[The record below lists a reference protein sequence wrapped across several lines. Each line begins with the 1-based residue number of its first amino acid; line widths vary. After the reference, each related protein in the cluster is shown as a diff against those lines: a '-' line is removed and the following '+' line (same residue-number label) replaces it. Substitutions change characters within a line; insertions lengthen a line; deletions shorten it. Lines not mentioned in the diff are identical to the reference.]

1 LTDEPSALPL
11 EDNEQQTDRHQKYR
25 KFPENKLKYQQFS
38 RQKKGSKKMNL
49 TKSLFSITVGLLFAV
64 SAFAQTETFSDA
76 NVDYTFNLPEATW
89 KQTVKPSTTSPNVE
103 YVYGDRSNGRLEV
116 RRILIQADDMLA
128 DVIKTVEQSLQF
140 QPGYVAGKQ
149 EEFKGSLGGKV
160 FNYEYINSGRNM
172 SGRFYFLKADDKTVY
187 VLRFTGQ
194 RDKLRSVRN
203 QTDSIARTFS
213 LKKSK

>member
-1 LTDEPSALPL
+1 M
-11 EDNEQQTDRHQKYR
+11 
-25 KFPENKLKYQQFS
+25 KL
-38 RQKKGSKKMNL
+38 SK
-49 TKSLFSITVGLLFAV
+49 SSFLFSVAIGFLLAV
-64 SAFAQTETFSDA
+64 SVLAQTPTFSDA
-76 NVDYTFNLPEATW
+76 AVEYTFDLPESAW
-89 KQTVKPSTTSPNVE
+89 KMTGKPSTTSPNVE

-116 RRILIQADDMLA
+116 RRITIKADDMLA

-213 LKKSK
+213 LKKVK